1 MSDAGV
7 LIGWDKVAVGREKQA
22 MVVWTE
28 ALAFYDKARA
38 NGEIEKFDVIG
49 FEGGGSTSSLGL
61 LGAIV
66 ARGSESQLDTFIASD
81 EFGRQMQRASLVV
94 DHLHVNRF
102 VVGDRMLEVAGKYF
116 QEVDALLG

>member
-1 MSDAGV
+1 MGDAGL

-22 MVVWTE
+22 MTVWAD
-28 ALAFYDKARA
+28 ALAYYDKAKA
-38 NGEIEKFDVIG
+38 NGEIEDFDVIG
-49 FEGGGSTSSLGL
+49 FQAGSSGSLGL

-66 ARGSESQLDTFIASD
+66 VRAEEAQLDRFIASD

-102 VVGDRMLEVAGKYF
+102 VVGDRMLEVAGRYF
-116 QEVDALLG
+116 HEVEALLG